1 MAKKQQ
7 RKEKNSKGPF
17 KKMYDAT
24 IGRICHRHRRSHAP
38 AGTARTPPSEPSR
51 APNSH
56 YSHDPSQEVASTS
69 RVGKS
74 EGKKFEHTKST
85 NQRFNEIK
93 DKMRATSNVGADEA
107 EKKKSMQRRDSLN
120 DKVTNYLNKM
130 RMKLARTITTTV
142 GDDNK
147 GV

>member
-1 MAKKQQ
+1 MAIKQQ
-7 RKEKNSKGPF
+7 GKEKNSKGPF

-38 AGTARTPPSEPSR
+38 AGTAKTPPSGHSR

-69 RVGKS
+69 GVRKS
-74 EGKKFEHTKST
+74 EGKK
-85 NQRFNEIK
+85 
-93 DKMRATSNVGADEA
+93 DEA
-107 EKKKSMQRRDSLN
+107 EKRKSIQRRDSLN

-130 RMKLARTITTTV
+130 KMKLARTITATV

-147 GV
+147 GA